1 MLLKLKFGF
10 SPILI
15 FLDSPVSGNSASTR
29 SSGDSYS
36 SSSSTR
42 QLLNPSATTV
52 AQTDT
57 LYPQMSKLDMD
68 EVTKSTKETVV
79 NV

>member
-1 MLLKLKFGF
+1 MLDFIKLIIVEIHYID
-10 SPILI
+10 SPI
-15 FLDSPVSGNSASTR
+15 SGNSASTR

-42 QLLNPSATTV
+42 QLLNPSGTLLTT
-52 AQTDT
+52 DEL
-57 LYPQMSKLDMD
+57 LYPPKGKTD
-68 EVTKSTKETVV
+68 EEVKSIIESVV